1 MSSEGDVS
9 FQGFSEGYFAAVAKA
24 SQDVLRIVNLD
35 GTVEYMNDRG
45 LELLEIPSF
54 TPNRRKNWA
63 DLWPE
68 ESREAL
74 RVALQEAM
82 EGRPAEFEGYCPTA
96 TGKPRWWR
104 TIISPVR
111 DETGGVI
118 RLMAQSRDVSAERRR
133 DARRLATV
141 RTARRAAA
149 ARARSLNYLREAL
162 EVMPAGLAFYDA
174 DDRLVIWNQQY
185 VRAGAG
191 DVEAVHLR
199 EGMSFRELLESD
211 LAKGRHPEAVGRE
224 TEWLAERLAV
234 RARGRDPEVQELS
247 NGQWYRFEDRRLPDG
262 GIVSVAV
269 DITELKS
276 REAALTETSLN
287 LERAKQAAEAAS
299 QSKSA
304 FLANM
309 SHEIRTPLNGVVG
322 MADMLCRARLAPA
335 QHELAEIIRS
345 SGETLER
352 LLSDILD
359 LSRVESGNV
368 TIERAGFNL
377 GDAVRT
383 VVALSQ
389 LKAQEKGLSLEFAID
404 PALDRRVD
412 GDAMRVRQILTNLIS
427 NAIKFTE
434 AGRIVLSVAPLQA
447 GMVRFSVE
455 DTGVGFDMAEKD
467 RLFRR
472 FEQADASIT
481 RQYAGSGLGLAIC
494 QELASLM
501 GGAIDCTSTP
511 GVGTTFWAD
520 LRLDAV
526 EAIEAAAPEAPPEVP
541 LEGGL
546 RVLAADDHPVNRK
559 VIEMIL
565 REAGA
570 EVTSAGNGAEAVEA
584 FRNGAFDLI
593 LMDMQM
599 PVLDGLSAIREIR
612 RIEQDEQRP
621 PTLTMV
627 LSANTLPDHVQ
638 ASIAAGADGHMAKP
652 ITAARLLSAVEE
664 AVGLASAEPT
674 ARSA

>member
-1 MSSEGDVS
+1 MS
-9 FQGFSEGYFAAVAKA
+9 FPGFSEGYFAAVAKA
-24 SQDVLRIVNLD
+24 SQDVLRILNLD
-35 GTVEYMNDRG
+35 GTVDYMNERG

-54 TPNRRKNWA
+54 SVNRGQVWA
-63 DLWPE
+63 NLWPE
-68 ESREAL
+68 ESRDTL
-74 RVALQEAM
+74 RTALQEAID
-82 EGRPAEFEGYCPTA
+82 GRPAEFEAFCPTA

-104 TIISPVR
+104 TIVSPVR
-111 DETGGVI
+111 DDTGAVI
-118 RLMAQSRDVSAERRR
+118 RLLAQSRDITAERRR

-149 ARARSLNYLREAL
+149 AKTRFLKYLREAL

-211 LAKGRHPEAVGRE
+211 LAKGRHPDAVGRE
-224 TEWLAERLAV
+224 EAWLAERLAI

-276 REAALTETSLN
+276 READLTETGLS
-287 LERAKQAAEAAS
+287 LERAKEAAEAAS
-299 QSKSA
+299 RSKSA

-322 MADMLCRARLAPA
+322 MADLLCRSGLPA
-335 QHELAEIIRS
+335 AQQEVAEIIRS

-359 LSRVESGNV
+359 LSRIESGTV
-368 TIERAGFNL
+368 TIERTGFHL
-377 GDAVRT
+377 GEAARS
-383 VVALSQ
+383 VVALSR
-389 LKAQEKGLSLEFAID
+389 LRAEEKGLGLEFFID
-404 PALDRRVD
+404 PGLDRRVE
-412 GDAMRVRQILTNLIS
+412 GDATRVRQILTNLIS

-434 AGRIVLSVAPLQA
+434 AGRIILRVAPIDA

-455 DTGVGFDMAEKD
+455 DTGVGFDMAEKN

-481 RQYAGSGLGLAIC
+481 RQYGGSGLGLAIC
-494 QELASLM
+494 RELASLM
-501 GGAIDCTSTP
+501 GGSVDCSSQP

-520 LRLDAV
+520 LRLEVTEPVGSAQ
-526 EAIEAAAPEAPPEVP
+526 IAAPLATAF
-541 LEGGL
+541 EGSL
-546 RVLAADDHPVNRK
+546 RVLAADDHATNRK
-559 VIEMIL
+559 VIELIL
-565 REAGA
+565 TGAGV
-570 EVTSAGNGAEAVEA
+570 EISCVENGAEAVEA
-584 FRNGAFDLI
+584 FRKETYDLI

-612 RIEQDEQRP
+612 RIERDEQRP

-664 AVGLASAEPT
+664 AVGLASAEPA

>member
-1 MSSEGDVS
+1 MS

-35 GTVEYMNDRG
+35 GTVDYMNERG
-45 LELLEIPSF
+45 LELLEIPAF
-54 TPNRRKNWA
+54 EVNRGKVWC

-68 ESREAL
+68 ETRDAL
-74 RVALQEAM
+74 RAAMQEAV

-104 TIISPVR
+104 TIVSPVR
-111 DETGGVI
+111 DETGAVI
-118 RLMAQSRDVSAERRR
+118 RLLAQSRDITAERRR

-141 RTARRAAA
+141 RTARRAATA
-149 ARARSLNYLREAL
+149 KATFLNYLRKAL

-174 DDRLVIWNQQY
+174 NDRLVIWNQQY

-191 DVEAVHLR
+191 DPEAVHLR

-211 LAKGRHPEAVGRE
+211 LAKGRHPDAVGRE
-224 TEWLAERLAV
+224 AEWLAERLAA
-234 RARGRDPEVQELS
+234 RARGRDPEEQELS
-247 NGQWYRFEDRRLPDG
+247 NGRWYRFEDRKLPDG

-276 REAALTETSLN
+276 READLKETGLN
-287 LERAKQAAEAAS
+287 LERAKEAAEAAS
-299 QSKSA
+299 HSKTA

-322 MADMLCRARLAPA
+322 MADMLCRARLPAA

-359 LSRVESGNV
+359 LSRIESGTV
-368 TIERAGFNL
+368 TIERAGFHL
-377 GDAVRT
+377 GDTIRN

-389 LKAQEKGLSLEFAID
+389 LKAREKGLSLEFAID

-434 AGRIVLSVAPLQA
+434 AGRIVVRVAPLEA

-455 DTGVGFDMAEKD
+455 DTGVGFDMAEKN

-481 RQYAGSGLGLAIC
+481 RRYGGSGLGLAIC
-494 QELASLM
+494 QDLAALM
-501 GGAIDCTSTP
+501 GGGVDCISTP

-526 EAIEAAAPEAPPEVP
+526 DVIEAPAPEAPEVAA

-565 REAGA
+565 QGAGA
-570 EVTSAGNGAEAVEA
+570 EITSVEDGAKAVEA
-584 FRNGAFDLI
+584 FRAGAFDLI

-599 PVLDGLSAIREIR
+599 PVLDGLSAIRAIREIER
-612 RIEQDEQRP
+612 DEQRP
-621 PTLTMV
+621 ATLVMV
-627 LSANTLPDHVQ
+627 LSANTLPDHVR
-638 ASIAAGADGHMAKP
+638 ASIEAGADGHMSKP
-652 ITAARLLSAVEE
+652 VTAARLLAAVDE
-664 AVGLASAEPT
+664 ALLPASAG
-674 ARSA
+674 AASRSA